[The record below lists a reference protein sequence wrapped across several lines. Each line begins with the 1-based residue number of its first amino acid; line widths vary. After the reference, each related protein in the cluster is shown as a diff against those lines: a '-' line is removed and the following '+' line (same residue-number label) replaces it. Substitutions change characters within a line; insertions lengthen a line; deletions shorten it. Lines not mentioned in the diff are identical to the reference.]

1 MNTQFWLSLIRQ
13 QRVIA
18 VIRSRQFEQGIQM
31 ATAVATGGIQLIEVT
46 WNSDRAPE
54 LVAQLRAELPHCWIG
69 AGTLLTLTQQQEA
82 IAAGAQFL
90 FTPHVDVGMIKT
102 AAEQEIP
109 LVAGAFSPTE
119 IVQAW
124 QAGAASVKVFPIEV
138 MGGVA
143 YMQALRA
150 PLGNIP
156 LIPTGGVTIENSS
169 AFLQAGAI
177 AVGLSSDLFPHTAL
191 LQGNWDAIALRAK
204 TLIQRIQ
211 HNQQIPLKP

>member
-1 MNTQFWLSLIRQ
+1 MNTQSWLALVRQ
-13 QRVIA
+13 QGVIA
-18 VIRSRQFEQGIQM
+18 VVRSSQFKQGIQM
-31 ATAVATGGIQLIEVT
+31 AKAVAAGGIQLIEVT
-46 WNSDRAPE
+46 WNSDRAPD
-54 LVAQLRAELPHCWIG
+54 VIAHLRQELPDCWIG
-69 AGTLLTLTQQQEA
+69 AGTLLTLAQQQQA

-109 LVAGAFSPTE
+109 LVAGALSPTE

-143 YMQALRA
+143 YIQALRA

-156 LIPTGGVTIENSS
+156 LIPTGGITIENTP

-177 AVGLSSDLFPHTAL
+177 SVGLSSDLFPQAAL
-191 LQGNWDAIALRAK
+191 LQANWDAIALRTQ
-204 TLIQRIQ
+204 TLVQRV
-211 HNQQIPLKP
+211 KSGKERCEF

>member
-1 MNTQFWLSLIRQ
+1 MNTQSWLALVRQ
-13 QRVIA
+13 QGVIA
-18 VIRSRQFEQGIQM
+18 VVRSSQFKQGIQM
-31 ATAVATGGIQLIEVT
+31 AKAVATGGIQLIEVT
-46 WNSDRAPE
+46 WNSDRAPD
-54 LVAQLRAELPHCWIG
+54 VIAHLRQELPDCWIG
-69 AGTLLTLTQQQEA
+69 AGTLLTVAQQQQA

-109 LVAGAFSPTE
+109 LVAGALSPTE

-124 QAGAASVKVFPIEV
+124 QAGAASIKVFPIEI

-143 YMQALRA
+143 YIQALRA

-156 LIPTGGVTIENSS
+156 LIPTGGITIENTP

-177 AVGLSSDLFPHTAL
+177 AVGLSSDLFPQAAL
-191 LQGNWDAIALRAK
+191 LQANWDAIALRAQ
-204 TLIQRIQ
+204 TLVQRV
-211 HNQQIPLKP
+211 KSGKERCEF